1 MKITKKIILP
11 IIGVTVAFVAA
22 LQIFLYEATIQIAQA
37 KFDSIP
43 LQLSM
48 EIILTIAAH
57 AALILIAPLIL
68 ATFNKITTSYLALI
82 LLASVY
88 IQTTTGMNA
97 IGPTIG
103 IIVFSALIFYA
114 YMKARELIQ
123 YFRAK

>member
-1 MKITKKIILP
+1 MKITKNIILP

>member
-103 IIVFSALIFYA
+103 IIVFQL
-114 YMKARELIQ
+114 
-123 YFRAK
+123 